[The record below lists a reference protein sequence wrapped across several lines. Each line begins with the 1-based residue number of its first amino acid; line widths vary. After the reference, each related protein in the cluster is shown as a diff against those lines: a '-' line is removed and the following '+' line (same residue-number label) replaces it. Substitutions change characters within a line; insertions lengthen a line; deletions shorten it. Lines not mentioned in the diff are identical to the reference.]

1 MPLPPP
7 PMPSISD
14 TAGKSASMSD
24 TPAKSRDGD
33 SVADG
38 GKAGDLYLVF

>member
-7 PMPSISD
+7 PPLPSVSD

-38 GKAGDLYLVF
+38 GKTGNLN